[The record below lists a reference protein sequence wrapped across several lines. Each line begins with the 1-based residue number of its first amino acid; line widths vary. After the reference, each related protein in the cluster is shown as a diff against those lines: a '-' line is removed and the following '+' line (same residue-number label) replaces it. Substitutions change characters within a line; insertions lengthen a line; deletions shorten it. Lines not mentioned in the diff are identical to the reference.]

1 MRPSGRYSLD
11 VPGDGPENIYINQ
24 MDISREQLD
33 ELTSVI
39 EDTVEYA
46 CDQQT
51 ISGELAWTVIEC
63 LATAKIAELKG
74 ELAAA

>member
-1 MRPSGRYSLD
+1 M
-11 VPGDGPENIYINQ
+11 PGDGPEDIYFKQ
-24 MDISREQLD
+24 MDISRDQLH

-51 ISGELAWTVIEC
+51 LSGELAWTVLQC
-63 LATAKIAELKG
+63 LATAKLAELQG